1 MGLTCKNVSTKDLC
15 KAIRPYFSDLHSL
28 PYNFHSSEDTVW
40 WLSLATEIPAY
51 RFPKF
56 AIFPPEPEA
65 PDDLFVCLHV
75 EKGVDETYAR
85 SVGLSKP
92 HIIGLTW
99 AWHGLLADMASND
112 KLTKAID
119 QVRMSCGV
127 PMELRFEVKV
137 QMKDASASHRP
148 KGEKL
153 VFEIGDEFV
162 RRPSDSPGKL
172 LASLES
178 CASLA
183 ELSVGLKKIP
193 NADYLWIDLM
203 LGVPITMQ
211 AADAGCLGAE
221 DIAKKLLAPF
231 EYWVTR

>member
-1 MGLTCKNVSTKDLC
+1 MGLTCLNISTKDLC

-92 HIIGLTW
+92 HIIGPAW
-99 AWHGLLADMASND
+99 AWHGLLADMASNTSLNWQSYFCSRSSRRRD
-112 KLTKAID
+112 SSLLEAIIPRSFPN
-119 QVRMSCGV
+119 VRM
-127 PMELRFEVKV
+127 
-137 QMKDASASHRP
+137 
-148 KGEKL
+148 
-153 VFEIGDEFV
+153 I
-162 RRPSDSPGKL
+162 
-172 LASLES
+172 
-178 CASLA
+178 
-183 ELSVGLKKIP
+183 
-193 NADYLWIDLM
+193 
-203 LGVPITMQ
+203 
-211 AADAGCLGAE
+211 
-221 DIAKKLLAPF
+221 
-231 EYWVTR
+231 